1 MAVKITPKESA
12 ALWAE
17 RLGGATAR
25 ITLGVERVTEAPGAK
40 AAAAQEKMLLKITEA
55 INSGRWAAEVS
66 RVTLPEWKKAM
77 LEKGVPRI
85 RSGATAAIPEM
96 EAFCTALFSHIESE
110 QAKLEALPSVTLANN
125 VARMV
130 QFVEGMADFTWK
142 GRAR

>member
-1 MAVKITPKESA
+1 MSVKITPKESA

-25 ITLGVERVTEAPGAK
+25 IALGVERVSEAPGQK
-40 AAAAQEKMLLKITEA
+40 AAAAVDKMRA
-55 INSGRWAAEVS
+55 NINAALDSGRWESEVA

-85 RSGATAAIPEM
+85 RSGATAAIPEV
-96 EAFCTALFSHIESE
+96 EAFATALFVKIESE
-110 QAKLEALPSVTLANN
+110 QSKLEGMPSISLQDNVT
-125 VARMV
+125 RMV
-130 QFVEGMADFTWK
+130 QFVTGMAEFTWK

>member
-1 MAVKITPKESA
+1 MTVKITPKEAA

-25 ITLGVERVTEAPGAK
+25 ITLGVERVTEAPGVK
-40 AAAAQEKMLLKITEA
+40 AAAAQDKMLHKITEA
-55 INSGRWAAEVS
+55 INSGRWAAEVA
-66 RVTLPEWKKAM
+66 RVTLPEWKKSM
-77 LEKGVPRI
+77 IEVGVPRI
-85 RSGATAAIPEM
+85 RSGATAALPEM

-110 QAKLEALPSVTLANN
+110 QTKLEKMPSVTLANN

-130 QFVEGMADFTWK
+130 QFVEGMAKFTWK

>member
-40 AAAAQEKMLLKITEA
+40 AAAAQDKMLLKITEA
-55 INSGRWAAEVS
+55 INSGRWAAEVA

-96 EAFCTALFSHIESE
+96 EAFCTALFSKIEEE
-110 QAKLEALPSVTLANN
+110 QGKLVGMASVTLGDN

-130 QFVEGMADFTWK
+130 QFVTNMADFTWK